1 MRLTI
6 ALCVVCVL
14 YSTASALEVIP
25 GSAVTIRSALVAPLD
40 VEVQL
45 PVGFTNT
52 VSVETSP
59 EPLFPD
65 SPVDQRYMNRYL
77 SWQTRTSEDGTH
89 VLHIQSQMGFL
100 EPVIELMISEGK
112 PGDAGRRAIVVIAPE
127 FPGDVASGSTPG
139 ILASPPKGETT
150 TARLRRGQLAT
161 SQEST
166 LTPSNASTSSAYGMK
181 ASEAK
186 SSKHGMKAS
195 EGRSSEHGMKASE
208 AQSSEH
214 GMKASEGKSSEHGM
228 KASEAQSSEHGM
240 KASEGKIKDHGME
253 ASSSATVPAFGI
265 PASEKTVTN

>member
-1 MRLTI
+1 M
-6 ALCVVCVL
+6 
-14 YSTASALEVIP
+14 
-25 GSAVTIRSALVAPLD
+25 
-40 VEVQL
+40 
-45 PVGFTNT
+45 
-52 VSVETSP
+52 
-59 EPLFPD
+59 
-65 SPVDQRYMNRYL
+65 
-77 SWQTRTSEDGTH
+77 
-89 VLHIQSQMGFL
+89 LHIQSQMGFL

-112 PGDAGRRAIVVIAPE
+112 PGDAGRRAIVVIATE
-127 FPGDVASGSTPG
+127 FPGDVASGSTPS

-195 EGRSSEHGMKASE
+195 EAKSSEHGMKASE
-208 AQSSEH
+208 GKSSEH

-228 KASEAQSSEHGM
+228 KASEAKPSEHGM

-253 ASSSATVPAFGI
+253 ASSSATVPAFGM